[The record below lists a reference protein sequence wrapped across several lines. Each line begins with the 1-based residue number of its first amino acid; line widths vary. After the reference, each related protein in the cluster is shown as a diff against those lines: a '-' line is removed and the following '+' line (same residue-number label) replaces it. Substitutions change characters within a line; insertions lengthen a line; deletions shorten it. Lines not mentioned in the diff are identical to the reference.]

1 MRRRLSDGALET
13 LAEIAAE
20 CRDGEPWTDADQRA
34 YEAFVEA
41 HAGAN
46 DTGANDTG
54 DTLSA
59 GDWWAAEQYL
69 AGATHDAAGYP
80 LTGEYPF

>member
-1 MRRRLSDGALET
+1 MRRRLSDDALST
-13 LAEIAAE
+13 LAEIEAE

-41 HAGAN
+41 HAA
-46 DTGANDTG
+46 ANDTG

-59 GDWWAAEQYL
+59 VDWWAAEQYL
-69 AGATHDAAGYP
+69 AGATHDAAGFP
-80 LTGEYPF
+80 LTSEFPF

>member
-1 MRRRLSDGALET
+1 MRRRLSDDALST
-13 LAEIAAE
+13 LAEIEAE

-41 HAGAN
+41 HAA
-46 DTGANDTG
+46 ANDTG

-69 AGATHDAAGYP
+69 AGATHDAAGYA
-80 LTGEYPF
+80 LTTEFPW